1 MKAKKKTERKKR
13 AAVRVERMVR
23 CVRALSC
30 EPQSLGKHDWY
41 YEEKNHL
48 TLIHEVR
55 DLKTGEYIRTD
66 QIKIPWA
73 KMFRSIR
80 RAYGTA

>member
-1 MKAKKKTERKKR
+1 MRNETTNSQARGRRMK
-13 AAVRVERMVR
+13 RVVR
-23 CVRALSC
+23 CVRALSN

-48 TLIHEVR
+48 TLVHQVR
-55 DLKTGEYIRTD
+55 DLRTGAYIRTD
-66 QIKIPWA
+66 QIKIPWV

-80 RAYGTA
+80 RAYGST